1 MNPWYFV
8 FFVLYEIYR
17 EIKRMFRVLV
27 NNVTMIANLIT
38 YPQILLNHLVHSSV
52 YISIPEHVVLKSKG
66 KIVFYNPL
74 LTYKLI
80 YFHITIKNQK
90 KKHIIFVYLVSTYTW
105 NEMNLLLNSISYS
118 LKKTILLK

>member
-1 MNPWYFV
+1 
-8 FFVLYEIYR
+8 
-17 EIKRMFRVLV
+17 MFRFLV

-74 LTYKLI
+74 LAYKLI
-80 YFHITIKNQK
+80 YFHITTKNQK
-90 KKHIIFVYLVSTYTW
+90 KI
-105 NEMNLLLNSISYS
+105 NR
-118 LKKTILLK
+118 